1 MRIAYILPVVLDEHL
16 TEGGHSQQFHLI
28 NGLLRFGH
36 HVTLFARSNDS
47 LLVRSNDAE
56 NWQSQDL
63 KWTDTWVFNKFAGAT
78 WKTQKLF
85 GVPYLNVFQNV
96 RMLEACVRY
105 LPQCDLCFERV
116 GMYSV
121 APALASRRIGM
132 PHILFFDADILFELD
147 YAGTPLTGIQRKV
160 ASWMQKTSLRKAD
173 SIICVSKVSRDHLVS
188 HWQIDTQKVH
198 VLPNAV
204 DIRQFHPLTME
215 ETAEVRR
222 EFGFQEDMIVIM
234 FVGSFQPWHDWKG
247 LIQAFQLAKAEA
259 SRLQLVFVGD
269 GPQLADAKTLVQSLG
284 LIDQIVFLGAV
295 AHARVNTILG
305 AADIVAAPYPK
316 DQHDFWGSPMKI
328 FEYMASGR
336 AIVAA
341 SVGQLAQLLQNEVT
355 ALLYEPGDVQAFAN
369 HIIALYNAPAFRN
382 EIGRQA
388 REQAVREHSWDTY
401 IEQLDAIISNVVAT
415 KAVKS

>member
-1 MRIAYILPVVLDEHL
+1 MKIAYILPGVLDEHL

-28 NGLLRFGH
+28 HGLLRFGH
-36 HVTLFARSNDS
+36 QVTLFARSDNA
-47 LLVRSNDAE
+47 LLVRSNE
-56 NWQSQDL
+56 TEKWQTQAM
-63 KWTDTWVFNKFAGAT
+63 KWTNTWFFNKLAGAT
-78 WKTQKLF
+78 WKTQKFL
-85 GVPYLNVFQNV
+85 GIPYLNVFRNA
-96 RMLEACVRY
+96 RILEAYVRC
-105 LPQCDLCFERV
+105 LPQYDLCFERV
-116 GMYSV
+116 GIFSV
-121 APALASRRIGM
+121 APALAARWLGL
-132 PHILFFDADILFELD
+132 PYILFFDADILFELD
-147 YAGTPLTGIQRKV
+147 YAGTPLSGIQRWI
-160 ASWMQKTSLRKAD
+160 AAWMQETSLREAD
-173 SIICVSKVSRDHLVS
+173 SVISVSEVSKNQLVNNW
-188 HWQIDTQKVH
+188 HIAAQKVH

-204 DIRQFHPLTME
+204 DVRLFHPLTPQE
-215 ETAEVRR
+215 IAQARR
-222 EFGFQEDMIVIM
+222 EFGFQEDATVVM

-259 SRLQLVFVGD
+259 SGLHLVLVGD

-295 AHARVNTILG
+295 AHARVNAILG

-336 AIVAA
+336 PIVAA

-369 HIIALYNAPAFRN
+369 HMIALYKAPAFRN

-401 IEQLDAIISNVVAT
+401 IQHLDAIISNVVAT